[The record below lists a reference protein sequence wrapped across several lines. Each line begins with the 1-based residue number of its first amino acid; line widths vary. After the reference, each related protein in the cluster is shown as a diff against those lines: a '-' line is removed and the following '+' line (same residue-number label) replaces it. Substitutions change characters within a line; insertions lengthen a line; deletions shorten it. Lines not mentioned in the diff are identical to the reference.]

1 MNSDEEDDI
10 VSPENLPLYRKGQE
24 IYDLV
29 IRITDLIPEDN
40 EHLMFVKSCMLDD
53 VVQLTVKIAGAE
65 AAELYDLKMEN
76 AAIIRKAARDLIVQ
90 QHSLQS
96 FGFKDTE
103 YYEMVREL
111 VEEYRL
117 LFIDWVAGFDK
128 WDYVI
133 DRWGLF
139 NPPGVGP
146 FDIDPDDDIPFR
158 IASHFSGNDD
168 FIMGPVKGLIGDR
181 VSWSEIRF
189 VVSHLKY
196 LRNEKKLPW
205 F

>member
-10 VSPENLPLYRKGQE
+10 VSPEKLPIFLKGQE

-40 EHLMFVKSCMLDD
+40 EHLLFVKSCMLDD
-53 VVQLTVKIAGAE
+53 AAQLTVKIAGAE

-96 FGFKDTE
+96 FGFKDAG

-128 WDYVI
+128 WDYII

-146 FDIDPDDDIPFR
+146 FDKDPDDDIPFR
-158 IASHFSGNDD
+158 GFEEDPEN
-168 FIMGPVKGLIGDR
+168 
-181 VSWSEIRF
+181 
-189 VVSHLKY
+189 
-196 LRNEKKLPW
+196 
-205 F
+205 